1 MKPRPVTDKI
11 EVISRFFRNN
21 KRLPSYAEMMS
32 LFGFSSKNAVFRLV
46 GRLVAEGYLEKDSQG
61 RLAPLHG
68 RLGLPLLGYVQ
79 AGFPS
84 PAEEELVDTLSLD
97 DYLIE
102 RPASSFLLKVT
113 GDSMIGAGI
122 NEGDLAIIEKGREAK
137 NGEVVLAEV
146 DGDWTLKYYEKRG
159 RGIRLIAANKKYPPI
174 IPKQELKIGGI
185 LKAIVRKY

>member
-1 MKPRPVTDKI
+1 
-11 EVISRFFRNN
+11 
-21 KRLPSYAEMMS
+21 
-32 LFGFSSKNAVFRLV
+32 
-46 GRLVAEGYLEKDSQG
+46 
-61 RLAPLHG
+61 
-68 RLGLPLLGYVQ
+68 
-79 AGFPS
+79 
-84 PAEEELVDTLSLD
+84 
-97 DYLIE
+97 
-102 RPASSFLLKVT
+102 
-113 GDSMIGAGI
+113 MIGAGI